1 MARNS
6 MELLEK
12 IWQEGKEFLGVE
24 YPILCGGMT
33 WISDHKLAKAIS
45 DSGAFPVIAAGNMPA
60 DELEYEIAECEKTL
74 KSPFAVNLITIAPN
88 YRVHCNVALRK
99 KVKYVIF
106 AGSFPSR
113 HDVQQMKK
121 AGKKTLSFASTKSIA
136 QRQIDY
142 GVDALILEGS
152 EAGGHIGYVS
162 LIILLQQVLFDF
174 RDFPIFVAGG
184 LADGRLMAY
193 LLLMGAY
200 GCQFGSLF
208 VASEE
213 CNAHSRFKEAFIKA
227 RAREA
232 MATPQ
237 YDSRLPV
244 VAVRAIKN
252 RATDEFGK
260 LQFKLLQRLEK
271 GNITRDEAQYEV
283 EKFWVGSLRKA
294 VVEGDVD
301 FGSLMAGQSIGLIN
315 EIKPIK
321 EIINRLIQDA
331 ETELHRLHSLFK
343 HLWHNCIAFNN
354 TIAKLF
360 SPMIMANDTLQR
372 ATAQVYL

>member
-1 MARNS
+1 MV
-6 MELLEK
+6 LLDK
-12 IWQEGKEFLGVE
+12 IWQKGKDFLGVDL
-24 YPILCGGMT
+24 PIISGGMT
-33 WISDHKLAKAIS
+33 WLSDHELAEAVS
-45 DSGAFPVIAAGNMPA
+45 DCGAFPVIAAGNMPPE
-60 DELEYEIAECEKTL
+60 ELEHEIDECVRTL
-74 KSPFAVNLITIAPN
+74 KTPFAVNLITIAPN
-88 YRVHCNVALRK
+88 YRAHFDLILK
-99 KVKYVIF
+99 KSAQYVIF
-106 AGSFPSR
+106 AGSFPR
-113 HDVQQMKK
+113 KTDIEEMKK
-121 AGKKTLSFASTKSIA
+121 HGKKTLSFASERTIA
-136 QRQIDY
+136 SRQIDY

-208 VASEE
+208 VCSDE
-213 CNAHSRFKEAFIKA
+213 CNAHPKFKEAFIRA
-227 RAREA
+227 RARQA

-260 LQFKLLQRLEK
+260 LQFKLLKKLEK
-271 GNITRDEAQYEV
+271 GQITRDKAQYEV

-294 VVEGDVD
+294 VIEGDVD
-301 FGSLMAGQSIGLIN
+301 FGSLMAGQSVGLIS

-321 EIINRLIQDA
+321 EIIERLMQDA
-331 ETELHRLHSLFK
+331 ESE
-343 HLWHNCIAFNN
+343 
-354 TIAKLF
+354 
-360 SPMIMANDTLQR
+360 LQR
-372 ATAQVYL
+372 LSALFNSLQ

>member
-1 MARNS
+1 MAHSS
-6 MELLEK
+6 MELLNK
-12 IWQEGKEFLGVE
+12 IWQKGKDFLGVE

-33 WISDHKLAKAIS
+33 WISDHKLAKAIAN
-45 DSGAFPVIAAGNMPA
+45 SGAFPVIAAGNMPGE
-60 DELEYEIAECEKTL
+60 ELEHEIDECVKAL

-88 YRVHCNVALRK
+88 YRDHCQLLLK
-99 KVKYVIF
+99 KDVQHVIF

-113 HDVQQMKK
+113 QDIQQMKK

-162 LIILLQQVLFDF
+162 LIILLQQVLFEF

-213 CNAHSRFKEAFIKA
+213 CNAHPKFKEAFIKA
-227 RAREA
+227 RARQA

-244 VAVRAIKN
+244 VPVRAIKN
-252 RATDEFGK
+252 QATDEFGK
-260 LQFKLLQRLEK
+260 LQIRLLQQLEK
-271 GNITRDEAQYEV
+271 GEITRDKAQYEV

-294 VVEGDVD
+294 VVEGDID
-301 FGSLMAGQSIGLIN
+301 FGSLMAGQSVGLIN

-321 EIINRLIQDA
+321 EIINQLIQDA
-331 ETELHRLHSLFK
+331 ESELRRLHSLFK
-343 HLWHNCIAFNN
+343 SF
-354 TIAKLF
+354 
-360 SPMIMANDTLQR
+360 
-372 ATAQVYL
+372 

>member
-1 MARNS
+1 MAKSNI
-6 MELLEK
+6 ELLDK
-12 IWQEGKEFLGVE
+12 LWQKGKKFLQVD
-24 YPILCGGMT
+24 YPIISGGMT
-33 WISDHKLAKAIS
+33 WISDHKLAQAIS
-45 DSGAFPVIAAGNMPA
+45 DSGAFPVLAAGNMPA
-60 DELEYEIAECEKTL
+60 EELGREIDECLAILAG
-74 KSPFAVNLITIAPN
+74 PFAVNLITIAPN
-88 YRVHCNVALRK
+88 YSQHCKLLLK
-99 KVKYVIF
+99 KNVKYVIF

-113 HDVQQMKK
+113 EAVSDMKN

-162 LIILLQQVLFDF
+162 LIILLQQVLFEF

-184 LADGRLMAY
+184 LASGQLMAY

-213 CNAHSRFKEAFIKA
+213 CNAHPKFKDAFIKA
-227 RAREA
+227 RARQA

-260 LQFKLLQRLEK
+260 LQLKLLQQLEK
-271 GNITRDEAQYEV
+271 GELTRDKAQYEV

-294 VVEGDVD
+294 VIEGDVD
-301 FGSLMAGQSIGLIN
+301 FGSLMAGQSVGLIK

-321 EIINRLIQDA
+321 EIIQQLIQDA
-331 ETELHRLHSLFK
+331 EAKLSRLHSLFS
-343 HLWHNCIAFNN
+343 
-354 TIAKLF
+354 KLK
-360 SPMIMANDTLQR
+360 
-372 ATAQVYL
+372 

>member
-1 MARNS
+1 M
-6 MELLEK
+6 LLQTK
-12 IWQEGKEFLGVE
+12 DTKMIDKLWHKGRAFLGVD
-24 YPILCGGMT
+24 YPIISGGMT
-33 WISDHKLAKAIS
+33 WISDHKLAQAIS
-45 DSGAFPVIAAGNMPA
+45 DNGAFPVLAAGNMPA
-60 DELEYEIAECEKTL
+60 EELGHEIDECL
-74 KSPFAVNLITIAPN
+74 KSLKGPFAVNLITIAPN
-88 YRVHCNVALRK
+88 YKSHCQLLLK
-99 KVKYVIF
+99 KDVKYVIF

-113 HDVQQMKK
+113 QDVAEMKN
-121 AGKKTLSFASTKSIA
+121 AGKQTLSFASTQSIA

-162 LIILLQQVLFDF
+162 LIILLQQVLFEF
-174 RDFPIFVAGG
+174 REFPIFVAGG
-184 LADGRLMAY
+184 LASGQLMAY

-213 CNAHSRFKEAFIKA
+213 CNAHPKFKDAFIKA
-227 RAREA
+227 RARQA

-260 LQFKLLQRLEK
+260 LQLKLLQQLEK
-271 GNITRDEAQYEV
+271 GEITRDKALYEV

-294 VVEGDVD
+294 VVDGDVD
-301 FGSLMAGQSIGLIN
+301 SGSLMAGQSVGLIN

-321 EIINRLIQDA
+321 EIIAQLITDA
-331 ETELHRLHSLFK
+331 ESELQRLYSLFS
-343 HLWHNCIAFNN
+343 N
-354 TIAKLF
+354 
-360 SPMIMANDTLQR
+360 LQ
-372 ATAQVYL
+372 

>member
-1 MARNS
+1 
-6 MELLEK
+6 MELLPK
-12 IWQEGKEFLGVE
+12 IWQRGKDFLGVE

-33 WISDHKLAKAIS
+33 WISDHKLARAVS
-45 DSGAFPVIAAGNMPA
+45 DSGAFPVLAAGNMPPG
-60 DELEYEIAECEKTL
+60 ELEREIDECIRTL
-74 KSPFAVNLITIAPN
+74 KGSFAVNLITIAPN
-88 YRVHCNVALRK
+88 YRAHYRVLLK
-99 KVKYVIF
+99 KDVQFVIF
-106 AGSFPSR
+106 AGSFPR
-113 HDVQQMKK
+113 KADIQEIKK
-121 AGKKTLSFASTKSIA
+121 NGKKTLSFASERTIA
-136 QRQIDY
+136 SRQIDY

-162 LIILLQQVLFDF
+162 LIILLQQVLFEF

-208 VASEE
+208 VCSEE
-213 CNAHSRFKEAFIKA
+213 CNAHPKFKEAFIRA
-227 RAREA
+227 RARQA
-232 MATPQ
+232 MSTPQ

-252 RATDEFGK
+252 QATGEFGK
-260 LQFKLLQRLEK
+260 LQIRLLQQLEQ
-271 GNITRDEAQYEV
+271 GEISRDQAQYEV

-301 FGSLMAGQSIGLIN
+301 FGSLMAGQSVGLIN

-321 EIINRLIQDA
+321 EIIHQLMKDA
-331 ETELHRLHSLFK
+331 EAELRRLSS
-343 HLWHNCIAFNN
+343 IFNN
-354 TIAKLF
+354 
-360 SPMIMANDTLQR
+360 LQ
-372 ATAQVYL
+372 

>member
-1 MARNS
+1 MATNS
-6 MELLEK
+6 NLLLDK
-12 IWQEGKEFLGVE
+12 IWEKGKQFLGVR

-33 WISDHKLAKAIS
+33 WISDHRLAQAIA
-45 DSGAFPVIAAGNMPA
+45 DSGAFPVLAAGNMPVE
-60 DELEYEIAECEKTL
+60 ELEKEIDECVRNL
-74 KSPFAVNLITIAPN
+74 NGPFAVNLITIAPN
-88 YRVHCNVALRK
+88 YRSHCQVILK
-99 KVKYVIF
+99 KDVQHVIF

-113 HDVQQMKK
+113 QDVRQMKE
-121 AGKKTLSFASTKSIA
+121 AGKQTLSFASTKSIA

-174 RDFPIFVAGG
+174 RDMPIFVAGG

-193 LLLMGAY
+193 LLLMGAC

-208 VASEE
+208 VCSEE
-213 CNAHSRFKEAFIKA
+213 CSAHPKFKEAFIKA
-227 RAREA
+227 RARQA

-252 RATDEFGK
+252 RATDEFSK
-260 LQFKLLQRLEK
+260 LQMRLLQKLDK
-271 GNITRDEAQYEV
+271 GEISRDNAQYEV

-301 FGSLMAGQSIGLIN
+301 FGSLMAGQSVGLIN
-315 EIKPIK
+315 EIRPIRDIVH
-321 EIINRLIQDA
+321 ELIKDA
-331 ETELHRLHSLFK
+331 ESELDRLQSLFK
-343 HLWHNCIAFNN
+343 SWGQA
-354 TIAKLF
+354 
-360 SPMIMANDTLQR
+360 
-372 ATAQVYL
+372 

>member
-1 MARNS
+1 MAKSRTES
-6 MELLEK
+6 LDKL
-12 IWQEGKEFLGVE
+12 WQNGKDFLRVD
-24 YPILCGGMT
+24 YPIISGGMT
-33 WISDHKLAKAIS
+33 WISDHELAKAIS
-45 DSGAFPVIAAGNMPA
+45 ESGAFPVLAAGNMA
-60 DELEYEIAECEKTL
+60 AEELGREIDACLGKL
-74 KSPFAVNLITIAPN
+74 NGPFAVNLITIAPN
-88 YRVHCNVALRK
+88 YRQHCRLLLEK
-99 KVKYVIF
+99 DVKYVIF

-113 HDVQQMKK
+113 QAVSDMKH

-162 LIILLQQVLFDF
+162 LIILLQQVLFEL

-184 LADGRLMAY
+184 LARGQLMAY

-213 CNAHSRFKEAFIKA
+213 CNAHPKFKDAFIKA
-227 RAREA
+227 RARQA

-252 RATDEFGK
+252 RATDEFGR
-260 LQFKLLQRLEK
+260 LQLELLQQLEK
-271 GNITRDEAQYEV
+271 GEITRDKAQYEV

-294 VVEGDVD
+294 VVDGDVD
-301 FGSLMAGQSIGLIN
+301 FGSLMAGQSVGLIH

-321 EIINRLIQDA
+321 EIIQQLMQEA
-331 ETELHRLHSLFK
+331 EAELQRLHSLF
-343 HLWHNCIAFNN
+343 N
-354 TIAKLF
+354 KLK
-360 SPMIMANDTLQR
+360 
-372 ATAQVYL
+372 

>member
-1 MARNS
+1 
-6 MELLEK
+6 MELLDK
-12 IWQEGKEFLGVE
+12 IWQQGRDFLGVD
-24 YPILCGGMT
+24 YPIMCGGMT
-33 WISDHKLAKAIS
+33 WISDHRLAKAVS
-45 DSGAFPVIAAGNMPA
+45 DCGAFPVLAAGNMPPE
-60 DELEYEIAECEKTL
+60 ELEREIDQCVETL
-74 KSPFAVNLITIAPN
+74 RKPFAVNLITIAPS
-88 YRVHCNVALRK
+88 YRAHFDLVLSKAVRH
-99 KVKYVIF
+99 VIF
-106 AGSFPSR
+106 AGSFPR
-113 HDVQQMKK
+113 KTDIQQMKK
-121 AGKKTLSFASTKSIA
+121 NGKKTLSFASERTIA
-136 QRQIDY
+136 SRQIDY

-162 LIILLQQVLFDF
+162 LIILLQQVLFEF

-208 VASEE
+208 VCSEE
-213 CNAHSRFKEAFIKA
+213 CNAHPKFKEAFIRA
-227 RAREA
+227 RARQA

-260 LQFKLLQRLEK
+260 LQIRLLQQLEK
-271 GNITRDEAQYEV
+271 GEITRDKAQYEV

-294 VVEGDVD
+294 VVEGDVNL
-301 FGSLMAGQSIGLIN
+301 GSLMAGQSVGLIN

-321 EIINRLIQDA
+321 DIINTLVTDA
-331 ETELHRLHSLFK
+331 EAELHRLHSIFK
-343 HLWHNCIAFNN
+343 
-354 TIAKLF
+354 
-360 SPMIMANDTLQR
+360 S
-372 ATAQVYL
+372 

>member
-1 MARNS
+1 MAQPS
-6 MELLEK
+6 SALLNK
-12 IWQEGKEFLGVE
+12 IWRKGRQFLGVR

-33 WISDHKLAKAIS
+33 WISDHKLAQAIA
-45 DSGAFPVIAAGNMPA
+45 DSGAFPVLAAGNMSA
-60 DELEYEIAECEKTL
+60 EELEKEVDECVRSL
-74 KSPFAVNLITIAPN
+74 SVPFAVNLITIAPN
-88 YRVHCNVALRK
+88 YRAHCQMLLRRNVQH
-99 KVKYVIF
+99 VIF

-113 HDVQQMKK
+113 QDVQQMKQ
-121 AGKKTLSFASTKSIA
+121 AGKKTLSFASTRSIA

-162 LIILLQQVLFDF
+162 LIILLQQVLFEF
-174 RDFPIFVAGG
+174 RDMPIFVAGG

-193 LLLMGAY
+193 LLLMGAC

-208 VASEE
+208 VCSEE
-213 CNAHSRFKEAFIKA
+213 CSAHPKFKEAFIKA

-260 LQFKLLQRLEK
+260 LQMKLLQELEK
-271 GNITRDEAQYEV
+271 GEITRDKAQYEV
-283 EKFWVGSLRKA
+283 ERFWVGSLRKA

-301 FGSLMAGQSIGLIN
+301 FGSLMAGQSIGLIH

-321 EIINRLIQDA
+321 DIINRLVSDA
-331 ETELHRLHSLFK
+331 ESELHRLHSLFK
-343 HLWHNCIAFNN
+343 SL
-354 TIAKLF
+354 
-360 SPMIMANDTLQR
+360 
-372 ATAQVYL
+372 

>member
-1 MARNS
+1 
-6 MELLEK
+6 MELLNT
-12 IWQEGKEFLGVE
+12 IWQKGKDFLGVE

-33 WISDHKLAKAIS
+33 WISDSKLAKAIS
-45 DSGAFPVIAAGNMPA
+45 DGGAFPVIAAGNMPA
-60 DELEYEIAECEKTL
+60 DELENEIDECVGTL
-74 KSPFAVNLITIAPN
+74 KNPFAVNLITIAPN
-88 YRVHCNVALRK
+88 YRAHCDVTLRK
-99 KVKYVIF
+99 NVDYVIF

-113 HDVQQMKK
+113 QDVQQMKK

-162 LIILLQQVLFDF
+162 LIILLQQVMFNF

-213 CNAHSRFKEAFIKA
+213 CNAHPRFKEAFIKA

-260 LQFKLLQRLEK
+260 LQFKLLQQLERK
-271 GNITRDEAQYEV
+271 EITRERAQYEV
-283 EKFWVGSLRKA
+283 EQFWVGSLRKA

-301 FGSLMAGQSIGLIN
+301 FGSLMAGQSVGLID
-315 EIKPIK
+315 EIRPIK
-321 EIINRLIQDA
+321 EIINRLIRDA
-331 ETELHRLHSLFK
+331 ESELHRLHSIFQ
-343 HLWHNCIAFNN
+343 H
-354 TIAKLF
+354 
-360 SPMIMANDTLQR
+360 P
-372 ATAQVYL
+372 

>member
-1 MARNS
+1 MQRNCS
-6 MELLEK
+6 KATEPASLKLLDK
-12 IWQEGKEFLGVE
+12 TWVRGKQFLGVR

-33 WISDHKLAKAIS
+33 WISDHKLACAIS
-45 DSGAFPVIAAGNMPA
+45 DSGAFPVIAAGNMSPE
-60 DELEYEIAECEKTL
+60 ELEREIDECSSCVRT
-74 KSPFAVNLITIAPN
+74 PFAVNLITIAPN
-88 YRVHCNVALRK
+88 YPGHCQLLLK
-99 KVKYVIF
+99 KDVPFVIF

-113 HDVQQMKK
+113 QDVQNMKK
-121 AGKKTLSFASTKSIA
+121 AGKKTLSFTSTKSIA

-162 LIILLQQVLFDF
+162 LIILLQQVLFEL

-193 LLLMGAY
+193 LLLMGAC

-208 VASEE
+208 VASQE
-213 CNAHSRFKEAFIKA
+213 CNAHPRFKEAFIKA
-227 RAREA
+227 RARQA

-260 LQFKLLQRLEK
+260 LQMKLLQQLEK
-271 GNITRDEAQYEV
+271 GEISRDKAQYEV

-301 FGSLMAGQSIGLIN
+301 FGSLMAGQSVGLIREIRPIDEIIKRLIN
-315 EIKPIK
+315 E
-321 EIINRLIQDA
+321 A
-331 ETELHRLHSLFK
+331 EGELERLHSIFK
-343 HLWHNCIAFNN
+343 SW
-354 TIAKLF
+354 
-360 SPMIMANDTLQR
+360 
-372 ATAQVYL
+372 

>member
-1 MARNS
+1 MAMAQNKDG
-6 MELLEK
+6 LLDK
-12 IWQEGKEFLGVE
+12 IWAKGKQFLGVR

-33 WISDHKLAKAIS
+33 WISDHKLAQAIA
-45 DSGAFPVIAAGNMPA
+45 DSGAFPVLAAGNMSVE
-60 DELEYEIAECEKTL
+60 ELEREIDECVRNL
-74 KSPFAVNLITIAPN
+74 NVPFAVNLITIAPN
-88 YRVHCNVALRK
+88 YRAHCQMLLK
-99 KVKYVIF
+99 KAVPHVIF

-113 HDVQQMKK
+113 QDVQSMKR

-142 GVDALILEGS
+142 GVDGLILEGS

-174 RDFPIFVAGG
+174 RDMPIFVAGG

-208 VASEE
+208 VCSEE
-213 CNAHSRFKEAFIKA
+213 CSAHPKFKDAFIKA
-227 RAREA
+227 RARQA

-252 RATDEFGK
+252 KATDEFGK
-260 LQFKLLQRLEK
+260 LQMRLLQKLEE
-271 GNITRDEAQYEV
+271 GEITRDKAQYEV

-294 VVEGDVD
+294 VVDGDID
-301 FGSLMAGQSIGLIN
+301 FGSLMAGQSVGLIH

-321 EIINRLIQDA
+321 DIINRLVADA
-331 ETELHRLHSLFK
+331 ESELHRLHSFF
-343 HLWHNCIAFNN
+343 I
-354 TIAKLF
+354 
-360 SPMIMANDTLQR
+360 TL
-372 ATAQVYL
+372 

>member
-1 MARNS
+1 MI
-6 MELLEK
+6 EK
-12 IWQEGKEFLGVE
+12 LWQKGKEFLKVN
-24 YPILCGGMT
+24 YPIISGGMT
-33 WISDHKLAKAIS
+33 WISDHKLAQAIS
-45 DSGAFPVIAAGNMPA
+45 DSGAFPVLAAGNMPPE
-60 DELEYEIAECEKTL
+60 ELAVEIDNCL
-74 KSPFAVNLITIAPN
+74 KNLQGGFAVNLITIAPN
-88 YRVHCNVALRK
+88 YRQHCQLLLSKDVE
-99 KVKYVIF
+99 YVIF

-113 HDVQQMKK
+113 GDIREMKD
-121 AGKKTLSFASTKSIA
+121 AGKKALSFASTRSIA

-162 LIILLQQVLFDF
+162 LIILLQQVLFEF

-184 LADGRLMAY
+184 LASGQLMAY

-213 CNAHSRFKEAFIKA
+213 CNAHPKFKDAFIKA
-227 RAREA
+227 RARQA

-260 LQFKLLQRLEK
+260 LQFKLLQQLEK
-271 GNITRDEAQYEV
+271 GEISRDKALYEV

-294 VVEGDVD
+294 VVDGDVD
-301 FGSLMAGQSIGLIN
+301 FGSLMAGQSVGLIN
-315 EIKPIK
+315 EIRPIR
-321 EIINRLIQDA
+321 EIITQLIHDA
-331 ETELHRLHSLFK
+331 EDELHRLHSLF
-343 HLWHNCIAFNN
+343 N
-354 TIAKLF
+354 KLQQ
-360 SPMIMANDTLQR
+360 P
-372 ATAQVYL
+372 

>member
-1 MARNS
+1 MAHSS
-6 MELLEK
+6 MELLNK
-12 IWQEGKEFLGVE
+12 IWQKGKDFLGVE

-33 WISDHKLAKAIS
+33 WISDHKLAKAIAN
-45 DSGAFPVIAAGNMPA
+45 SGAFPVIAAGNMPGE
-60 DELEYEIAECEKTL
+60 ELEHEIDECVKAL

-88 YRVHCNVALRK
+88 YRDHCQLLLK
-99 KVKYVIF
+99 KDVQHVIF

-113 HDVQQMKK
+113 QDIQQMKK

-162 LIILLQQVLFDF
+162 LIILLQQVLFEF

-213 CNAHSRFKEAFIKA
+213 CNAHPKFKEAFIKA
-227 RAREA
+227 RARQA

-244 VAVRAIKN
+244 VPVRAIKN
-252 RATDEFGK
+252 QATDEFGK
-260 LQFKLLQRLEK
+260 LQIRLLQQLEK
-271 GNITRDEAQYEV
+271 GEITRDKAQYEV

-294 VVEGDVD
+294 VVEGDID
-301 FGSLMAGQSIGLIN
+301 FGSLMAGQSVGLIN

-321 EIINRLIQDA
+321 EIINQLIRDA
-331 ETELHRLHSLFK
+331 ESELRRLHSLFK
-343 HLWHNCIAFNN
+343 SF
-354 TIAKLF
+354 
-360 SPMIMANDTLQR
+360 
-372 ATAQVYL
+372 

>member
-1 MARNS
+1 MTSNNL
-6 MELLEK
+6 ELLNE
-12 IWQEGKEFLGVE
+12 IWQKGQGFLGVK

-33 WISDHKLAKAIS
+33 WISDHKLAKAIA
-45 DSGAFPVIAAGNMPA
+45 DAGAFPVIAAGNLPPKA
-60 DELEYEIAECEKTL
+60 LEQEIDECIKVL
-74 KSPFAVNLITIAPN
+74 KVPFAVNLITIAPN
-88 YRVHCNVALRK
+88 YQVHCRIVLK
-99 KVKYVIF
+99 KDVPHVIF

-113 HDVQQMKK
+113 QDVQSMKQ
-121 AGKKTLSFASTKSIA
+121 AGKKTLSFASTNSIA

-162 LIILLQQVLFDF
+162 LIILLQQVLFEF

-184 LADGRLMAY
+184 LVDGRLMAY

-208 VASEE
+208 VCSEE
-213 CNAHSRFKEAFIKA
+213 CSAHPRFKEAFIKA
-227 RAREA
+227 RARQA

-260 LQFKLLQRLEK
+260 LQMSLLQQLEK
-271 GNITRDEAQYEV
+271 GTITRNKAQYEV

-294 VVEGDVD
+294 VVEGDID
-301 FGSLMAGQSIGLIN
+301 FGSLMAGQSVGLIN
-315 EIKPIK
+315 EIRPIK
-321 EIINRLIQDA
+321 EIIEQLMA
-331 ETELHRLHSLFK
+331 EAESELQRLHSLFK
-343 HLWHNCIAFNN
+343 SL
-354 TIAKLF
+354 
-360 SPMIMANDTLQR
+360 
-372 ATAQVYL
+372 